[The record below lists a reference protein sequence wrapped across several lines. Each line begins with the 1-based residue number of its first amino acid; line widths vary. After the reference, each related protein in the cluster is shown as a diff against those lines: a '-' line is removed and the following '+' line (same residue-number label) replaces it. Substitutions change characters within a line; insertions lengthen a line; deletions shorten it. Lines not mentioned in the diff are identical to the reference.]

1 MDSTLNGQN
10 SYNPL
15 SSGSIAASISSSAF
29 TNSTNTEET
38 ETDLHP
44 QPTFGNFESKA
55 IQAKKASQLWS
66 SALNSRSQDQKSV
79 SDYPHA
85 NDGIPYHLQQTGRGK
100 INIGDT
106 LKRASYNSANPLM
119 EDSRYPPRNSSDPN
133 NGNLM
138 SFTFGSNILLPN
150 NVVGS
155 KKPFPMNVNAPS
167 YSPNSISKVEEVA
180 SKASGESPG
189 TNTDALI
196 IELAFKNHVNKAL
209 NDKLRLVKENGEAA
223 ASPGDNRMMMPN
235 AYYQIFRDLTR
246 TLNER
251 TQELEETKARLDSI
265 MMGLLMTKDPA
276 VTKTGSFDAQDLA
289 HRITT
294 KMAVLQAENDALLDM
309 VSRSNK
315 QSLVIELSMLRS
327 ENKALRQGVSDK

>member
-1 MDSTLNGQN
+1 MDSTLNAQN

-29 TNSTNTEET
+29 TNSTHTEET
-38 ETDLHP
+38 DTDLH
-44 QPTFGNFESKA
+44 QQSTFGNFESKS

-66 SALNSRSQDQKSV
+66 SALNSRNQDQKGV
-79 SDYPHA
+79 LDYPHG
-85 NDGIPYHLQQTGRGK
+85 NDGMPYHLQQTGRGK
-100 INIGDT
+100 VSIGET
-106 LKRASYNSANPLM
+106 QKRSSYNAANIM
-119 EDSRYPPRNSSDPN
+119 EDPRYVPRNTSEPN
-133 NGNLM
+133 SGSVM

-150 NVVGS
+150 KLVGG

-167 YSPNSISKVEEVA
+167 YSPDTVSKVEEVA
-180 SKASGESPG
+180 SKTSGDSTG
-189 TNTDALI
+189 TNADALM

-209 NDKLRLVKENGEAA
+209 NDKLRLVKENCEAT
-223 ASPGDNRMMMPN
+223 ASPGDTRIMMPN

-265 MMGLLMTKDPA
+265 VMGLLMTKDPA

-315 QSLVIELSMLRS
+315 QSLVIELNLLRA
-327 ENKALRQGVSDK
+327 ENKVLRQGVSGK